1 MVLDGMINST
11 SRDEFAYQ
19 EMISFLPLNS
29 HPNPKHVSTVSL
41 QFFLSFFFFVNL
53 TLLALF

>member
-41 QFFLSFFFFVNL
+41 QFFLSFFFC
-53 TLLALF
+53 

>member
-41 QFFLSFFFFVNL
+41 QFFFFVNL